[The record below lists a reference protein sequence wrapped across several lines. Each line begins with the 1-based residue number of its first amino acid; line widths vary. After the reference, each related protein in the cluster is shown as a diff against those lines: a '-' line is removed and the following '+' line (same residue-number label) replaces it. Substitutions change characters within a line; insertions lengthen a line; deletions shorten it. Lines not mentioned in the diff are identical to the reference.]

1 METITL
7 TEYNQYLKLV
17 EKHQKHMQLVKQYQQ
32 THKNDPNFIENNRK
46 KAKKHYENHK
56 EEYHQKYLNRK
67 NKKLLEQ
74 EIYNLM
80 NIYVY

>member
-7 TEYNQYLKLV
+7 EEYDEYKKLL

-32 THKNDPNFIENNRK
+32 THKNDPIFIENNRK

-56 EEYHQKYLNRK
+56 EEYHQKYLDRK
-67 NKKLLEQ
+67 NKKLIELEITN
-74 EIYNLM
+74 ENKI
-80 NIYVY
+80 I

>member
-7 TEYNQYLKLV
+7 AEYEQYRKLV

-32 THKNDPNFIENNRK
+32 THKNDPIFIENNRK

-56 EEYHQKYLNRK
+56 EEYHQKYIEKKN
-67 NKKLLEQ
+67 NKKIEQ

-80 NIYVY
+80 NISVY